1 MGKRKI
7 EITKIKED
15 LISEQIESLSSS
27 RLNLLN
33 ACSIS
38 LYNLLSDLFLIARR
52 EMKCLFDI
60 ELDKNFIRFDIA
72 IENCF
77 VDRGIDERSSERSGC
92 ISKCL
97 IYLLAL
103 RRLI

>member
-1 MGKRKI
+1 
-7 EITKIKED
+7 
-15 LISEQIESLSSS
+15 
-27 RLNLLN
+27 
-33 ACSIS
+33 
-38 LYNLLSDLFLIARR
+38 
-52 EMKCLFDI
+52 MKCLFDI
-60 ELDKNFIRFDIA
+60 GLDKNFIRFDIA

>member
-1 MGKRKI
+1 
-7 EITKIKED
+7 
-15 LISEQIESLSSS
+15 
-27 RLNLLN
+27 
-33 ACSIS
+33 
-38 LYNLLSDLFLIARR
+38 
-52 EMKCLFDI
+52 MKCLFDI

-103 RRLI
+103 RRLIWSDVLSIGDSFIFGFEQEIFFFISLC